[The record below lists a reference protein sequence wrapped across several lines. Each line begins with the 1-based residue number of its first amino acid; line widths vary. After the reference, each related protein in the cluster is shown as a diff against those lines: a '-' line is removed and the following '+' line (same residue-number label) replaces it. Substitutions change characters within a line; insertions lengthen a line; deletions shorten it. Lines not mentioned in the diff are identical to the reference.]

1 MQPSSMAQWCALVNE
16 AELAVGYQLKEA
28 LESYLIFLLMRFS
41 NKPEMATKIIAL
53 EYLHGLVS
61 CGHIRQEKLRA
72 VGDQCLL
79 YSGLFPK
86 RAERLQLRIS
96 YFVDI
101 GRSAYY
107 ALSATKNEI
116 DDVYADLSNEFITL
130 MGVLQ
135 AMRLVAGK
143 TSLRGC

>member
-1 MQPSSMAQWCALVNE
+1 MSRLVMQPSSMAQWYALVNE

-61 CGHIRQEKLRA
+61 RGHIRQERLRA

-107 ALSATKNEI
+107 ALSAMKNEI

-135 AMRLVAGK
+135 AMRLVK
-143 TSLRGC
+143 VHR